1 MECAQNYL
9 RNINMTFKHCG
20 TMLGG
25 RNFHKIIEDEL
36 IKASK
41 ELTLSYDQSGIH
53 VSEITRCSRLSYF
66 ERMDPFVDESSNAL
80 RNIFR
85 GSVTKL
91 LNGKTKQYKIDDLTI
106 YATVD
111 LLVSNDLV
119 VNLVPVSKL
128 PDYPHPNDLLY
139 ANACMFIFEIH
150 GGFIVYFTPDGK
162 FSEFSVSPSKRMF
175 EQVVRR
181 ARILHLLL
189 KEKKTPVV
197 EPSELC
203 FSCKYYQR
211 CFGQQK
217 ESEHLLDILGIGK
230 KK

>member
-1 MECAQNYL
+1 M
-9 RNINMTFKHCG
+9 RI
-20 TMLGG
+20 MLGG
-25 RNFHKIIEDEL
+25 RNFHKLIEDEL
-36 IKASK
+36 IKISK
-41 ELTLSYDQSGIH
+41 KLTLDYDSNGIH

-66 ERMDPFVDESSNAL
+66 ERMDPFLDEYSNDLSNISKSSL
-80 RNIFR
+80 
-85 GSVTKL
+85 TKL
-91 LNGKTKQYKIDDLTI
+91 LNGITREYKVDDFTI

-111 LLVSNDLV
+111 LMIDNEMII
-119 VNLVPVSKL
+119 NFVPVSKL
-128 PDYPHPNDLLY
+128 PEYPHPKDLLY
-139 ANACMFIFEIH
+139 TNASMFIFDIQ
-150 GGFIVYFTPDGK
+150 GGFIVYFTPEGK
-162 FSEFSVSPSKRMF
+162 FVEFSVSESKRMF

-181 ARILHLLL
+181 ARILYLLL

-203 FSCKYYQR
+203 FSCKYFQR

>member
-1 MECAQNYL
+1 
-9 RNINMTFKHCG
+9 
-20 TMLGG
+20 MLGG
-25 RNFHKIIEDEL
+25 RNFHKLIEDEL
-36 IKASK
+36 IKISK
-41 ELTLSYDQSGIH
+41 KLALDYDSNGIH

-66 ERMDPFVDESSNAL
+66 ERVDPFVDEYSNAL
-80 RNIFR
+80 SNIFK
-85 GSVTKL
+85 SSLTKL
-91 LNGKTKQYKIDDLTI
+91 LNGITREYKVDDLTI

-111 LLVSNDLV
+111 LMIDNEMII
-119 VNLVPVSKL
+119 NFVPVSIL
-128 PDYPHPNDLLY
+128 PEYPHPNDLLY
-139 ANACMFIFEIH
+139 TNASMFIFDIQ
-150 GGFIVYFTPDGK
+150 GGFIVYFTPEGK
-162 FSEFSVSPSKRMF
+162 FAEFSVSESKRMF

-181 ARILHLLL
+181 ARILYLLL

-203 FSCKYYQR
+203 FSCKYFQR

>member
-1 MECAQNYL
+1 
-9 RNINMTFKHCG
+9 
-20 TMLGG
+20 MLGG
-25 RNFHKIIEDEL
+25 RNFHKLIGDEL
-36 IKASK
+36 IKISK
-41 ELTLSYDQSGIH
+41 KLTLDYDSNGIH

-66 ERMDPFVDESSNAL
+66 ERMDPFVDEYSNAL
-80 RNIFR
+80 SNIFKV
-85 GSVTKL
+85 SLTKL
-91 LNGKTKQYKIDDLTI
+91 LNGITREYKVDDLTI

-111 LLVSNDLV
+111 LMIDNEMII
-119 VNLVPVSKL
+119 NFVPVSKL
-128 PDYPHPNDLLY
+128 PEYPHPNDLLY
-139 ANACMFIFEIH
+139 TNASMFIFDIQ
-150 GGFIVYFTPDGK
+150 GGFIVYFTPEGK
-162 FSEFSVSPSKRMF
+162 FAEFSVSESKRMF

-181 ARILHLLL
+181 ARILYLLL

-203 FSCKYYQR
+203 FSCKYFQR

>member
-1 MECAQNYL
+1 
-9 RNINMTFKHCG
+9 
-20 TMLGG
+20 MLGA
-25 RNFHKIIEDEL
+25 RNFHKLIEDEL
-36 IKASK
+36 IKISK
-41 ELTLSYDQSGIH
+41 KLALDYDSNGIH

-66 ERMDPFVDESSNAL
+66 ERMDPFVDEYSNAL
-80 RNIFR
+80 SNILKD
-85 GSVTKL
+85 SLTKL
-91 LNGKTKQYKIDDLTI
+91 LNGITREYKVDDDLTI

-111 LLVSNDLV
+111 LMIDNEMII
-119 VNLVPVSKL
+119 NFIPVSKL
-128 PDYPHPNDLLY
+128 PEYPHPNDLLY
-139 ANACMFIFEIH
+139 TNASMFIFEIQ
-150 GGFIVYFTPDGK
+150 GGFIVYFTPEGK
-162 FSEFSVSPSKRMF
+162 FAEFSVSESKRMF

-181 ARILHLLL
+181 ARILYLLL

-203 FSCKYYQR
+203 FSCKYFQR

>member
-1 MECAQNYL
+1 
-9 RNINMTFKHCG
+9 
-20 TMLGG
+20 MLGG

-41 ELTLSYDQSGIH
+41 DITLNYDQSGIH

-85 GSVTKL
+85 GSITKL

-119 VNLVPVSKL
+119 VNLIPVSKL

-139 ANACMFIFEIH
+139 ANACMFIFETQ
-150 GGFIVYFTPDGK
+150 GGFIVYFTHDGK
-162 FSEFSVSPSKRMF
+162 FAEFSVSSSKRMF

-197 EPSELC
+197 EPSEYC

>member
-1 MECAQNYL
+1 
-9 RNINMTFKHCG
+9 
-20 TMLGG
+20 MLGG

-41 ELTLSYDQSGIH
+41 DITLNYDQSGIH

-85 GSVTKL
+85 GSITKL

-119 VNLVPVSKL
+119 VNLIPVSKL

-139 ANACMFIFEIH
+139 ANACMFIFEIQ
-150 GGFIVYFTPDGK
+150 GGFIVYFTHDGK
-162 FSEFSVSPSKRMF
+162 FAEFSVSSSKRMF

-197 EPSELC
+197 EPSEYC

>member
-1 MECAQNYL
+1 
-9 RNINMTFKHCG
+9 
-20 TMLGG
+20 MLGG
-25 RNFHKIIEDEL
+25 RNFHKLIEDEL
-36 IKASK
+36 IKISK
-41 ELTLSYDQSGIH
+41 KLALDYDSNGIH

-66 ERMDPFVDESSNAL
+66 ERMDPFVDEYSNAL
-80 RNIFR
+80 SNIFKV
-85 GSVTKL
+85 SLTKL
-91 LNGKTKQYKIDDLTI
+91 LNGITREYKVDDLTI

-111 LLVSNDLV
+111 LMIDNEMII
-119 VNLVPVSKL
+119 NFVPVSKL
-128 PDYPHPNDLLY
+128 PEYPHPNDLLY
-139 ANACMFIFEIH
+139 TNASMFIFDIQ
-150 GGFIVYFTPDGK
+150 GGFIVYFTPEGK
-162 FSEFSVSPSKRMF
+162 FAEFSVSESKRMF

-181 ARILHLLL
+181 ARILYLLL

-203 FSCKYYQR
+203 FSCKYFQR

>member
-1 MECAQNYL
+1 
-9 RNINMTFKHCG
+9 
-20 TMLGG
+20 MLGG

-36 IKASK
+36 IKASN
-41 ELTLSYDQSGIH
+41 ELTSSYDQSGIH

-66 ERMDPFVDESSNAL
+66 ERIDPFIDESSNAL

-91 LNGKTKQYKIDDLTI
+91 LNGKTKLYKIDDLTI

-119 VNLVPVSKL
+119 VNLIPVSKL

-139 ANACMFIFEIH
+139 TNACMFIFEIH

>member
-1 MECAQNYL
+1 
-9 RNINMTFKHCG
+9 
-20 TMLGG
+20 MLGG
-25 RNFHKIIEDEL
+25 RDFHKIIEDGL

-41 ELTLSYDQSGIH
+41 DVALEYDTDGIH

-66 ERMDPFVDESSNAL
+66 ERVDPFADESSNAL
-80 RNIFR
+80 QNILR
-85 GSVTKL
+85 GSITKL
-91 LNGKTKQYKIDDLTI
+91 LNGKTRPYKIDDLTI
-106 YATVD
+106 YATID
-111 LLVSNDLV
+111 LIVSNDMI
-119 VNLVPVSKL
+119 VNLIPVPKL
-128 PDYPHPNDLLY
+128 PEFPHPNDLLY
-139 ANACMFIFEIH
+139 TNACLFIFESQ

-162 FSEFSVSPSKRMF
+162 FVEFSVSESKRMF

-217 ESEHLLDILGIGK
+217 ESEHMLDILGIGK